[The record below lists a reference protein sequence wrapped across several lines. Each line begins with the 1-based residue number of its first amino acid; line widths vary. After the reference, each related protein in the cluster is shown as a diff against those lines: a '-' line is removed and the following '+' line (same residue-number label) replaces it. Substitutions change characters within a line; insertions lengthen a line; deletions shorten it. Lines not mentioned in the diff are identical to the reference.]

1 MRSNNNKLLIISGS
15 RWVPNGWRS
24 KATSSTWALG
34 SITQGNRGQDREI
47 QSRINTASQVFRS
60 LKKSVFTSNLVD
72 LNSKLHFYSCL
83 VLSRLMYGAAESW
96 ALTGSQAAQLETFHN
111 SCMRRMLGRYRGTG
125 GPSTTE
131 LLEVT
136 RQMPISQ
143 LLRRHM
149 VGWLGRRSPQA
160 GDHHRQPTAACRL
173 HPGAPKACPT
183 TRGWM
188 GPRKTSTP

>member
-1 MRSNNNKLLIISGS
+1 
-15 RWVPNGWRS
+15 
-24 KATSSTWALG
+24 
-34 SITQGNRGQDREI
+34 
-47 QSRINTASQVFRS
+47 
-60 LKKSVFTSNLVD
+60 
-72 LNSKLHFYSCL
+72 
-83 VLSRLMYGAAESW
+83 MYGAEESW

-173 HPGAPKACPT
+173 HPGAPKACRPPHYKWKDGTMQDLNALGPQLQLDLLRDWPKLALDRELWRGVASRASRRAVGACRHQPT
-183 TRGWM
+183 
-188 GPRKTSTP
+188 